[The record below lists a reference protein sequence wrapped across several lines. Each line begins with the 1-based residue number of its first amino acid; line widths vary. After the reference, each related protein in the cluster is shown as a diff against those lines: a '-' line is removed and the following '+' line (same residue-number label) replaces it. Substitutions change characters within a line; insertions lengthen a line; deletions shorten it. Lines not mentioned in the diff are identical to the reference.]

1 MVDVAIIGGG
11 PAGLS
16 AAINVR
22 ARNRSALILSVPLRE
37 NPRSRAPQVAN
48 YPGLP
53 GVSGA
58 QLLQLLQDH
67 AEHSGAQMRRGRVL
81 AAAAVDSGFY
91 ISVDSD
97 VIQAK
102 GLVLAIGAQR
112 GGKLPGEQE
121 LLGRGVSWC
130 ATCDGMLYRGRKVA
144 VVGLGEG
151 APAEANHLLSL
162 GCQVTYVARQAPQ
175 GLLPEIPVVL
185 GRQIEIQGED
195 AVSAVMVDGR
205 ALPCQG
211 VFVLRPGL
219 AAADLLPQL
228 AVRNSYVAVEP
239 SMSTSL
245 PGVFACGDCTGPP
258 LQVAKAVGQGL
269 VAGQSAAA
277 YAAAH

>member
-22 ARNRSALILSVPLRE
+22 ARNRSALILSGPLRE
-37 NPRSRAPQVAN
+37 NPLSRAPQVDN

-53 GVSGA
+53 GVSGSK
-58 QLLQLLQDH
+58 LLQILQDH
-67 AEHSGAQMRRGRVL
+67 AEHSGAQMRQGRVL

-97 VIQAK
+97 VVQAK

-130 ATCDGMLYRGRKVA
+130 ATCDGMLYRGQSVA
-144 VVGLGEG
+144 VVGLSEG
-151 APAEANHLLSL
+151 APAEANYLLSL

-175 GLLPEIPVVL
+175 GLLPEIPVAL
-185 GRQIEIQGED
+185 GRQIEIQGEGT
-195 AVSAVMVDGR
+195 VSAIMVDGR
-205 ALPCQG
+205 TFPCQG

-228 AVRNSYVAVEP
+228 EVQNGYVAVEP
-239 SMSTSL
+239 SMATSL

-258 LQVAKAVGQGL
+258 LQIAKAVGQGL